1 MAIMNAAAVRAA
13 DSLLRTVGGRQVLLR
28 TPAPAV
34 PNDDGEQL
42 GLAAPLFQDAV
53 LAPVVFRRVRPKPP
67 SGVAGKSEQGPQYE
81 LLASVTAINSLIN
94 SIGYNAA
101 EALFATAYGVLLPD
115 TSMQGVLMRIESVT
129 WSEVGGSPYLY
140 RLLLRAPLALNT

>member
-13 DSLLRTVGGRQVLLR
+13 DTLLRTVGGRQVLLR

-34 PNDDGEQL
+34 PDDDGEQL

-53 LAPVVFRRVRPKPP
+53 LAPVVFRRVRPKP
-67 SGVAGKSEQGPQYE
+67 SLGSAAKSEQGALYE
-81 LLASVTAINSLIN
+81 LLASVTAVNSLL
-94 SIGYNAA
+94 STTGYTAA
-101 EALFATAYGVLLPD
+101 ETLFANAFGVLLSD
-115 TSMQGVLMRIESVT
+115 TALAGVLMRIESAT